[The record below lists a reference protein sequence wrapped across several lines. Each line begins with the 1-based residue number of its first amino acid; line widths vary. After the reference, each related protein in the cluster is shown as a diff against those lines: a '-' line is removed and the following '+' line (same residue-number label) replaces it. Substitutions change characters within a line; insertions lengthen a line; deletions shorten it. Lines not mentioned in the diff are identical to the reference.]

1 MVETTSDEEWLTL
14 SDEKSIELLS
24 VMQIR
29 PAKIR
34 KGS

>member
-1 MVETTSDEEWLTL
+1 MVETTSDEDWLTL
-14 SDEKSIELLS
+14 SDEKNVGLLS
-24 VMQIR
+24 VMEIR

>member
-14 SDEKSIELLS
+14 SDEKSIGLFS
-24 VMQIR
+24 VMEIR

>member
-14 SDEKSIELLS
+14 SDEKSVGLFS
-24 VMQIR
+24 VMEIM